1 MFEISLKEF
10 RYFKGNPISLK
21 KKIDE
26 LQTSWEEITFEV
38 KEFYF
43 IWCDNIK
50 NSRLKNIK
58 KKLIDFK

>member
-26 LQTSWEEITFEV
+26 LQNSWEEITFKV

-50 NSRLKNIK
+50 NSRFQIEKR
-58 KKLIDFK
+58 FPFRS